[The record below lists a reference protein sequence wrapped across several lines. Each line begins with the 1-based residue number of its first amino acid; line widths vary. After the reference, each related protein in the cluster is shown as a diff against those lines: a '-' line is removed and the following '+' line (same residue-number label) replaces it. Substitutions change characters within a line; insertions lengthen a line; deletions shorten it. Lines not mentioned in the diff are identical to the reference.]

1 MFQSSSWCFWNLSW
15 FEVYYDFIEPL
26 WGLNL
31 VHSRQWYI
39 PRLLAYRFDV
49 CGKWTKLLKAPGSAS
64 KHKMVLLKSTL
75 CQIYMDVSKM
85 WINLAHTQWKF
96 VEVIGDL
103 IYQSNLTEP
112 ACTFKAQAG
121 AYWLVLF
128 VHLLL
133 PPKLFAT
140 LVYKCTNNYQS
151 HVMVSLRWK
160 FKTATESKWN
170 E

>member
-1 MFQSSSWCFWNLSW
+1 MLQSSSWCFWNLSW

-31 VHSRQWYI
+31 VLSRQWYI

-64 KHKMVLLKSTL
+64 KHKMVLLKPTL

-103 IYQSNLTEP
+103 IYQSNLTAP

-128 VHLLL
+128 AILS
-133 PPKLFAT
+133 T
-140 LVYKCTNNYQS
+140 SYKVVRHWSINVPTFIN
-151 HVMVSLRWK
+151 HILWSL
-160 FKTATESKWN
+160 
-170 E
+170 